1 MCCWI
6 TLLCTLN
13 TGSQLYFNKIYI
25 LRKNKRNCLLSIL
38 SHISNSFLRRRS
50 YKWMSCVSA
59 RVYFSVGSPTRER
72 SQAAFQ
78 KTARFMLGQRAA
90 LQVRVWPRTA
100 GRKRRA
106 SGTVAPPHASQSPR
120 RGRTWWKM
128 HAHTD
133 PGLSRDTCKGWT
145 SQPHSLLG
153 WKRARRPPP
162 NVTQSLPRGKSD
174 GDFLMVF
181 YKCTSLI
188 F

>member
-1 MCCWI
+1 M
-6 TLLCTLN
+6 
-13 TGSQLYFNKIYI
+13 
-25 LRKNKRNCLLSIL
+25 LSA
-38 SHISNSFLRRRS
+38 S
-50 YKWMSCVSA
+50 
-59 RVYFSVGSPTRER
+59 VYFSVGSPTRER

-78 KTARFMLGQRAA
+78 KTAQFMLGQRTA

-106 SGTVAPPHASQSPR
+106 SGTVAPPHAFQSPR

-128 HAHTD
+128 HARTD

-153 WKRARRPPP
+153 WEASTPSSTQRHTVSPTWEEWWWLPDGVLQIYLINILSIWTFVNFTNNKRRIIP
-162 NVTQSLPRGKSD
+162 NTHGGHSLKKKKKEVGEVGKKSIPE
-174 GDFLMVF
+174 FETWF
-181 YKCTSLI
+181 S